1 MEERVNAKRQNFNL
15 DQLES
20 NCRQQ
25 NKCINA
31 REEKKMKIVL
41 DRTENIVGKG
51 ENAGCWIPAFYPF
64 PTMFSKGFFLRV
76 VKKSEVCCK
85 RVHGQADRINLRL
98 ESTFYAI

>member
-1 MEERVNAKRQNFNL
+1 MEERVNGKRQNFNL
-15 DQLES
+15 DQFES

-64 PTMFSKGFFLRV
+64 PTMFSKASSLGSLKSRKCV
-76 VKKSEVCCK
+76 VK
-85 RVHGQADRINLRL
+85 
-98 ESTFYAI
+98 ESTDRRTE